1 MFPAGAYVAVGE
13 HILAPFDYRQF
24 GYLSP
29 YRSPALYFE
38 KRVGGYRPIFVYGQV
53 KVNYRDELI
62 LEQLRPN
69 LQILKYYY
77 LLYYTIEI
85 KNYSTRIIHVTLKI
99 MFYWS
104 VFKIDY
110 MFKKIL

>member
-1 MFPAGAYVAVGE
+1 MIFSKFPTSVDVTVGE

-38 KRVGGYRPIFVYGQV
+38 KHVGGYQPIFVYGQV

-62 LEQLRPN
+62 FEQLRPIFTN
-69 LQILKYYY
+69 I
-77 LLYYTIEI
+77 
-85 KNYSTRIIHVTLKI
+85 
-99 MFYWS
+99 
-104 VFKIDY
+104 
-110 MFKKIL
+110 KILLFIMLHYRD

>member
-1 MFPAGAYVAVGE
+1 MPFLFLSFFALTLSCIFSKFPAGTNVAVGE
-13 HILAPFDYRQF
+13 HILALFDYRQF

-62 LEQLRPN
+62 LEQLRPIFTN
-69 LQILKYYY
+69 I
-77 LLYYTIEI
+77 
-85 KNYSTRIIHVTLKI
+85 
-99 MFYWS
+99 
-104 VFKIDY
+104 
-110 MFKKIL
+110 KILLFIMLHYRG